1 MSSILETLE
10 IKIPANPKF
19 LKVIRLWVRL
29 TSEVSGFS
37 IEESNNI
44 ALGVDEA
51 CSNIIKHNYK
61 KSTQQPIQ
69 IVCNIY
75 KDRIEFL
82 LRDFGEKANV
92 TEIKSRNLDDIRP
105 GGLGVHLIQ
114 SVMDK
119 VVYDSRLEI
128 GNQLQLVKYFN
139 KRNNDAKN

>member
-19 LKVIRLWVRL
+19 LKIIRLWVRL
-29 TSEVSGFS
+29 TSEVIGFS

-61 KSTQQPIQ
+61 KSSQQPIQ

-75 KDRIEFL
+75 DDRIEFL

-92 TEIKSRNLDDIRP
+92 AEIKSRNLDDIRP

-114 SVMDK
+114 SVMDE

-139 KRNNDAKN
+139 KR